1 MIAATAGKDRRQQY
15 ECEVAGALSGQMHLR
30 APVYAAIYP
39 GVVELDPRQSNLP
52 RKRLFIP

>member
-1 MIAATAGKDRRQQY
+1 VIAATAGKERREQC

-30 APVYAAIYP
+30 APVYTAIYP
-39 GVVELDPRQSNLP
+39 GAVELDPRQSNLP